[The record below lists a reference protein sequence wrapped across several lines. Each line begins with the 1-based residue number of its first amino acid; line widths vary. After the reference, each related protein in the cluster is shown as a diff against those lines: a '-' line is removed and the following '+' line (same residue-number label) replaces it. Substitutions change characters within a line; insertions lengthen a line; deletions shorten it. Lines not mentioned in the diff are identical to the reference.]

1 MTPPLSS
8 IETKLRQQGFA
19 LIAGVDEAG
28 RGPLAGP
35 VVAAAVI
42 LPARL
47 KIKGLDDSKKL
58 TPARRLELFE
68 IIRDKATAV
77 GVGIAEVALI
87 DQVNILRASL
97 FAMREAI
104 LGLDPLPH
112 YVLVDGNKAVQIDI
126 PQKTIIGGDAKVRSI
141 AAASIIAKVLR
152 DKLMLDYAKAHPGYG
167 FEKHKGYG
175 TKKHF
180 AALEKLGPSPIHR
193 MSWASVAQ
201 GKLI

>member
-1 MTPPLSS
+1 MAPPSSS
-8 IETKLRQQGFA
+8 IENKLKKLGFT
-19 LIAGVDEAG
+19 LVAGVDEAG

-42 LPARL
+42 LPERL
-47 KIKGLDDSKKL
+47 NIKGLDDSKKL

-68 IIRDKATAV
+68 IIRDKATAI
-77 GVGIAEVALI
+77 GVGIADVALI
-87 DQVNILRASL
+87 DKVNILQASL
-97 FAMREAI
+97 FAMREAV
-104 LGLDPLPH
+104 LALDPLPH
-112 YVLVDGNKAVQIDI
+112 YVLIDGNKKVQIDI
-126 PQKTIIGGDAKVRSI
+126 PQKTVVEGDAKVRSI